1 MPFTLWPSARV
12 TGKRCSG
19 SVEKKFS
26 FRRRRVR
33 SFDKAFVVFPQRKKL
48 RSLTLYRRART
59 HFSRRTSI
67 RVARRGTGQ
76 LEKIPFTHWERKRE
90 RERRET
96 KIKSS
101 NAGSCLASDARG
113 KGGKKIYQKLRDRTK
128 VCKFLSRGHRNGG
141 PTASK
146 FPSGDFWRLVQK
158 FDGIKRFSPSLFH
171 ESRRIVENTRNR
183 D

>member
-1 MPFTLWPSARV
+1 MPFTIWPSARV

-76 LEKIPFTHWERKRE
+76 LEKIPFTHWERKRKRE
-90 RERRET
+90 RERDVRQKLKARTPARVWRVTREE
-96 KIKSS
+96 KE
-101 NAGSCLASDARG
+101 
-113 KGGKKIYQKLRDRTK
+113 GKKFTRSYVT
-128 VCKFLSRGHRNGG
+128 
-141 PTASK
+141 
-146 FPSGDFWRLVQK
+146 VQK
-158 FDGIKRFSPSLFH
+158 YANFCREATETVVQRRRSFPPGISGGSFKNST
-171 ESRRIVENTRNR
+171 V
-183 D
+183 